1 MAAAEAGRAPRSAV
15 DADWLALRQLGPADD
30 AVRLS
35 ALMRAAFQAAYHQTT
50 TPENLARFLDASY
63 TPARQAA
70 ELADPDIVTWVLTD
84 LSDWIGYAQLRLAS
98 SRPDGVP
105 MSAAE
110 LGRIYL
116 LPEWQGSGAARQ
128 LLAAVEAEARTR
140 GHADLWLLVYP
151 PATRAVRFYER
162 QGFRIVGTAPFQ
174 YGAVTETD
182 WVMLK
187 PLVAGD

>member
-1 MAAAEAGRAPRSAV
+1 MAAEASRATMGPV
-15 DADWLALRQLGPADD
+15 DAGWLALRRLAADDD

-35 ALMRAAFQAAYHQTT
+35 GLMRAAFQAAYHQTT

-70 ELADPDIVTWVLTD
+70 ELGDSSIVTWVLTD
-84 LSDWIGYAQLRLAS
+84 LDHWVGYAQLRLGRAG
-98 SRPDGVP
+98 PPAVP
-105 MSAAE
+105 AGAAE

-128 LLAAVEAEARTR
+128 LLDAVEAEARAR
-140 GHADLWLLVYP
+140 GHDHLWLLVYP

-187 PLVAGD
+187 SLATGD

>member
-1 MAAAEAGRAPRSAV
+1 MAAGEGDPSPRSSA
-15 DADWLALRQLGPADD
+15 DAEWLALRRLGPEDD
-30 AVRLS
+30 AARLS

-50 TPENLARFLDASY
+50 TAENLARFLDASY

-70 ELADPDIVTWVLTD
+70 ELADPGIITWVLTD
-84 LSDWIGYAQLRLAS
+84 LDDWVGYAQLRLAIA
-98 SRPDGVP
+98 RPDAVP
-105 MSAAE
+105 AGAVE

-116 LPEWQGSGAARQ
+116 LPEWQGSGAARH
-128 LLAAVEAEARTR
+128 LLDAVEAEARTR
-140 GHADLWLLVYP
+140 GHDHLWLLVYP
-151 PATRAVRFYER
+151 PAARAVRFYER

-187 PLVAGD
+187 SLLVDD